1 MLLGKKLKEIPMQL
15 YTEFNRAYGTIK
27 ALEVEGDLA
36 GAEKATKYRE
46 ELFDKMD
53 RYSCH
58 SLTKDMVEEN
68 SPQAHILS
76 IVELSEDE
84 NYADSL
90 IFINKVG
97 KSFLLNVL
105 SEETDI
111 VKHIIKK
118 AKKAHYEDKQKSLED
133 YLEKI
138 SKATKWIS
146 VVCPGRSADE
156 IGFLSKFHDFVIIN
170 VYGVDSNASLEGLS
184 DKEIIE
190 RKHKQLSVDTE
201 KHENLKKKLRE
212 KKLRFAERK
221 EQLRDSY
228 YRNNQPIPDTLH
240 QYEEQSLLVPFKNDD
255 REGFISSVLD
265 VMDSFNLNCVIYIES
280 GKTFYLYKDKSK
292 VEIGPFEIL
301 NFEVISICCDLLRA
315 KKLHTESVFYKPK
328 ELSEKWTSAH
338 SFAQAVM
345 LSCKGYI
352 Y

>member
-1 MLLGKKLKEIPMQL
+1 MLLGKKLKEIPMSL
-15 YTEFNRAYGTIK
+15 YTEFNRAYDTIK

-36 GAEKATKYRE
+36 GAEKAAKYRE

-105 SEETDI
+105 SEEIDI

-138 SKATKWIS
+138 SKATKQINII
-146 VVCPGRSADE
+146 CPGNSANEE
-156 IGFLSKFHDFVIIN
+156 IGLLSNFQNFVIIN
-170 VYGVDSNASLEGLS
+170 VFGVENKDPLDSETKIL
-184 DKEIIE
+184 
-190 RKHKQLSVDTE
+190 
-201 KHENLKKKLRE
+201 LKGNI
-212 KKLRFAERK
+212 
-221 EQLRDSY
+221 
-228 YRNNQPIPDTLH
+228 NN
-240 QYEEQSLLVPFKNDD
+240 
-255 REGFISSVLD
+255 
-265 VMDSFNLNCVIYIES
+265 
-280 GKTFYLYKDKSK
+280 
-292 VEIGPFEIL
+292 
-301 NFEVISICCDLLRA
+301 
-315 KKLHTESVFYKPK
+315 
-328 ELSEKWTSAH
+328 
-338 SFAQAVM
+338 
-345 LSCKGYI
+345 
-352 Y
+352 